1 MPIIVSH
8 KNIIILYPI
17 DTTHPL
23 FYNLVM
29 SHQLAQYIGFGYII
43 PESVLQKI
51 LDQDTLCAYGDSID
65 EPEVTE
71 INGLSVLIN
80 YADGGDAFVGKVI
93 RKSHASHGARVG
105 PCTLSIRPKDKKQM
119 LERAKQLLGEALPKQ
134 ASWCVFVS
142 AG

>member
-1 MPIIVSH
+1 
-8 KNIIILYPI
+8 
-17 DTTHPL
+17 
-23 FYNLVM
+23 M

-43 PESVLQKI
+43 PESVLQEI
-51 LDQDTLCAYGDSID
+51 LDEDTLYAYGDSID
-65 EPEVTE
+65 DPKVTE

-93 RKSHASHGARVG
+93 HKSHASYGARVC

-119 LERAKQLLGEALPKQ
+119 LERANQLLGESLPKQ